1 MQYLDIAGVQV
12 LWGKIKSL
20 AAAGKTVVSVDTTSA
35 GAFDGITL
43 TPIVHDGANEDGH
56 TEYKIKLTLTDFLR
70 TSDLATYLTSYASA
84 SDLSDLSAIV
94 STLVGSDSN
103 KSVRTI
109 AAEELAA
116 QLIPQ
121 SAQEALDTLQE
132 IAAWIQSHPGD
143 AAAMN
148 AKISALEAVTALPGD
163 GEDPA
168 AGTIAAYAKD
178 LVDDESTRAQAE
190 EARIDNIL
198 TKQKNVNGATED
210 GVLIRLSAV
219 ETALGQTEGEM
230 SIADQVAAVQNAIS
244 DLDWTAETSDNGD
257 NGATHVLTGI
267 RVVDGCLDT
276 NGVDEMEISPIST
289 ASLNAV
295 LV

>member
-43 TPIVHDGANEDGH
+43 TPIVHNAEGEDGH

-121 SAQEALDTLQE
+121 NAQEALDTLQE
-132 IAAWIQSHPGD
+132 IAAWIQSHPAD
-143 AAAMN
+143 ASAMN
-148 AKISALEAVTALPGD
+148 AKILALEAVTALPAE

-178 LVDDESTRAQAE
+178 LVDDETTRAQAE

-267 RVVDGCLDT
+267 RVVDGCLDA
-276 NGVDEMEISPIST
+276 NGVDEMEISAISET
-289 ASLNAV
+289 TLNAV